1 MFGITSADVVYTLD
15 LLFKKLLVEGLEYE
29 ELRPKYIM
37 YVVNSVIADILLVNV
52 YVNRDEKRHLT
63 QNIALQVLPHMELEQ
78 MDARWPRFSLGR
90 SYRIESGTLYALYIS
105 LDLAFRTNPSANII
119 FDSGLIQIVGIMPT
133 LILVQ
138 ISLGRASTI
147 GTPSCALQE
156 ITGSSYWSE
165 ENRRTHAT
173 PADISL
179 TDTMTRFSEGASAV

>member
-1 MFGITSADVVYTLD
+1 MLVGPGFLLVVATGCGFAFEGTSAVLSQFSWINISMTVILNVVVTSLTAGRI
-15 LLFKKLLVEGLEYE
+15 L
-29 ELRPKYIM
+29 
-37 YVVNSVIADILLVNV
+37 YVGRYAHAMLGAGVPC
-52 YVNRDEKRHLT
+52 
-63 QNIALQVLPHMELEQ
+63 ALSMCAAVM
-78 MDARWPRFSLGR
+78 
-90 SYRIESGTLYALYIS
+90 IESGTLYALYIS

>member
-1 MFGITSADVVYTLD
+1 MCAAV
-15 LLFKKLLVEGLEYE
+15 
-29 ELRPKYIM
+29 M
-37 YVVNSVIADILLVNV
+37 
-52 YVNRDEKRHLT
+52 
-63 QNIALQVLPHMELEQ
+63 
-78 MDARWPRFSLGR
+78 
-90 SYRIESGTLYALYIS
+90 IESGTLYALYIS

-147 GTPSCALQE
+147 GTPSYALQE

-179 TDTMTRFSEGASAV
+179 TDTITRFSEGASAV